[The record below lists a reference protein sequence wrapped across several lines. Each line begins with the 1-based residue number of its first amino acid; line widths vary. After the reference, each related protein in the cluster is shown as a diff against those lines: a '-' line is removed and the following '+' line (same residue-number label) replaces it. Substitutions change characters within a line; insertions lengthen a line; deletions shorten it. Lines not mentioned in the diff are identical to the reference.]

1 MFEIGIP
8 GFGELRL
15 NHLIMDYNGTLACDG
30 ILIDGIGKR
39 LEQLREQLQI
49 HVITA
54 DTFGKV
60 REEMEGLPVEIVVL
74 PQEKQDEGKLA
85 FIENL
90 GVEGAVCIGNG
101 RNDRLMLKGAALGI
115 SVMEGEGTASVNL
128 TAGDVVCSGILDALD
143 LLRNP
148 LRLTATLRS

>member
-1 MFEIGIP
+1 
-8 GFGELRL
+8 
-15 NHLIMDYNGTLACDG
+15 
-30 ILIDGIGKR
+30 
-39 LEQLREQLQI
+39 
-49 HVITA
+49 
-54 DTFGKV
+54 
-60 REEMEGLPVEIVVL
+60 MEGLPVEIVVL

-115 SVMEGEGTASVNL
+115 SVMEGEGTASVTL

>member
-115 SVMEGEGTASVNL
+115 SVMEGEGTASVTL

>member
-30 ILIDGIGKR
+30 ILIDGVGKR

-115 SVMEGEGTASVNL
+115 SVMEGEGTASVTL